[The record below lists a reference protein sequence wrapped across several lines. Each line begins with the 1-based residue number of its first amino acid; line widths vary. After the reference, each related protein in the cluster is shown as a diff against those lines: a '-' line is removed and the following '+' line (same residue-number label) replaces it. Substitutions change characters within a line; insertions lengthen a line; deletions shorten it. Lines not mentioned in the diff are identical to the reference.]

1 MWISRSLS
9 LLQSIL
15 HSVHGDLLKRC
26 QLSWPPCLKPI
37 NGFPFHLKLKLIE
50 PYRICLNPPPTLF
63 ISALI
68 SQCLP
73 STPRLMHKPHTPFF
87 FFPFFRLS
95 RFFYSSGPL
104 HILFPFPGISSSP
117 LLSLPSSP
125 GCLLLFISG
134 FRLHCYFFIGVTLDA
149 LNQELAN
156 YFLQRA
162 RSPNFHFCCPKS
174 LSCTSSTLSL

>member
-1 MWISRSLS
+1 MISIFHVNFQSLS

-50 PYRICLNPPPTLF
+50 PYRICLNPPHPLSSLF
-63 ISALI
+63 HLPVSPLHSLDLCIS
-68 SQCLP
+68 
-73 STPRLMHKPHTPFF
+73 HTHTIFLFF
-87 FFPFFRLS
+87 HFFRLS
-95 RFFYSSGPL
+95 RFFYSFGPL

-125 GCLLLFISG
+125 GCFALY
-134 FRLHCYFFIGVTLDA
+134 FRF
-149 LNQELAN
+149 
-156 YFLQRA
+156 
-162 RSPNFHFCCPKS
+162 
-174 LSCTSSTLSL
+174 